1 MHWAEE
7 PGVSKKTVEPSN
19 NPEDS
24 LEYRTISYYSIPV
37 HIAVFTDTYTPQ
49 INGVTTSI
57 LIFQRELER
66 LGHTVYIFCPAYGG
80 REGIDPP
87 GVFRFYSIPY
97 RSEMMHEQRI
107 ALPISRGIWEFPN
120 LKIDLIH
127 YHVPHYMGAYA
138 LILAWIF
145 KKPTVHTY
153 HTLFVKYTHYV
164 KIRPSLAV
172 RFVKWIS
179 RIFCNHTDRILAPSE
194 EMKKELISYGVRK
207 PIEVLPTGIDPPPPP
222 DPSYLK
228 TLRARFPFRKK
239 LLIFVGRF
247 AREKNIPLLF
257 HVLQILEQK
266 GLPCHLLLVGD
277 GPDRKRIEDEI
288 QTQGLSQSISITG
301 YIPRTEVFALLSCA
315 DLFLFPSETETQGL
329 VLLEAMSVGVPVVA
343 ADAMGAGEVL
353 RDGRGGTAVAATAE
367 AFAEATYQLL
377 TDRSL
382 YHEKQ
387 RSAKEKAEEWS
398 SSAMT
403 IRLLSL
409 YQTTIEE
416 YRRRRYR

>member
-1 MHWAEE
+1 M
-7 PGVSKKTVEPSN
+7 N
-19 NPEDS
+19 
-24 LEYRTISYYSIPV
+24 
-37 HIAVFTDTYTPQ
+37 IAVFTDTYTPQ

-66 LGHTVYIFCPAYGG
+66 LGHKVYLFCPTYGG
-80 REGIDPP
+80 REGKDPP

-107 ALPISRGIWEFPN
+107 AFPISRGIWEFPR
-120 LKIDLIH
+120 LKIDIIH

-138 LILAWIF
+138 LLLAWIF
-145 KKPTVHTY
+145 KKPTIHTY

-179 RIFCNHTDRILAPSE
+179 RVFCNHTDRILSPSE
-194 EMKKELISYGVRK
+194 EMKKELRSYGVTK
-207 PIEVLPTGIDPPPPP
+207 PIEVLPTGIDLPPLPN
-222 DPSYLK
+222 PSYLA
-228 TLRARFPFRKK
+228 TLKQRFPSNRK
-239 LLIFVGRF
+239 LLIFIGRF

-257 HVLQILEQK
+257 DVLQILEQR

-277 GPDRKRIEDEI
+277 GPDRKRIEEEI
-288 QTQGLSQSISITG
+288 TRRGLEDHVSITG
-301 YIPRTEVFALLSCA
+301 YIPREEVFALLSCS

-353 RDGRGGTAVAATAE
+353 RDGRGGVAVPATPE
-367 AFAEATYQLL
+367 AFAEATYKLL
-377 TDRSL
+377 TDPTF
-382 YHEKQ
+382 YQEKQ
-387 RSAKEKAEEWS
+387 LSAREKAKEWS

-403 IRLLSL
+403 RRLLSL
-409 YQTTIEE
+409 YHATIEE
-416 YRRRRYR
+416 YRKRRYKSS